1 MCTLYISLRKVNGK
15 ANIGMCSA
23 GVCSSSSSSV
33 TDHLMWV
40 KCLYY
45 HLYILQVVSTHFI
58 FTRASI
64 LTLLQVTEAFQNIFQ
79 VWKCDL
85 DFRCDWLFECLT
97 AMTAWR
103 LWQYDC
109 HKRIMPG
116 HLSASVSLKQ
126 FAAHKNGFEVQ
137 SADLYYWTKFQKP
150 SQPSTVQQVEVCINI
165 NTTIVV

>member
-1 MCTLYISLRKVNGK
+1 MNGK

-45 HLYILQVVSTHFI
+45 HLYILQVVSTHFT
-58 FTRASI
+58 FTHASI
-64 LTLLQVTEAFQNIFQ
+64 LTLLQVREAFQNIFQ

-85 DFRCDWLFECLT
+85 DFRCDWMFQCLT
-97 AMTAWR
+97 AVTAWR

-116 HLSASVSLKQ
+116 HLDCYLSASVSLK
-126 FAAHKNGFEVQ
+126 HTRTGSKFEVLIYIIEQ
-137 SADLYYWTKFQKP
+137 NSRSLLNHKQFNRWKYA
-150 SQPSTVQQVEVCINI
+150 
-165 NTTIVV
+165 

>member
-1 MCTLYISLRKVNGK
+1 MNGK

-45 HLYILQVVSTHFI
+45 HLYILQVVSTHFT
-58 FTRASI
+58 FTHASI
-64 LTLLQVTEAFQNIFQ
+64 LTLLQVREAFQNIFQ

-85 DFRCDWLFECLT
+85 DFRCDWMFQCLT
-97 AMTAWR
+97 AVTAWR

-116 HLSASVSLKQ
+116 HLDCYLSASVSLK
-126 FAAHKNGFEVQ
+126 HTRTGSKFEVLIYIIEQ
-137 SADLYYWTKFQKP
+137 NSRSLLNH
-150 SQPSTVQQVEVCINI
+150 QQFNRWKYA
-165 NTTIVV
+165 